1 MIYYDPRQPGSY
13 AGKKAFQRVIGSPVK
28 DWLLSQEAYTLHK
41 PIRRNFQR
49 RRVVVGGIDEQ
60 WQADLVDLIS
70 LKKEN
75 KNFQYLLTVID
86 VFSKFAWVEPLKQ
99 KTGKCLVK
107 SFANILKKSK
117 RSPKALQTD
126 KGTEFVN
133 KFFQKWLKDKKIH
146 FFTTHNEET
155 KACVVERFNRTL
167 KTRTWRYFTAKNTRK
182 YLNILQGLV
191 HNYNPSFHRSIK
203 RTPASV
209 SLENQ
214 KVWQTLYGCAS
225 SVKLPKIA

>member
-1 MIYYDPRQPGSY
+1 
-13 AGKKAFQRVIGSPVK
+13 
-28 DWLLSQEAYTLHK
+28 
-41 PIRRNFQR
+41 
-49 RRVVVGGIDEQ
+49 
-60 WQADLVDLIS
+60 
-70 LKKEN
+70 
-75 KNFQYLLTVID
+75 
-86 VFSKFAWVEPLKQ
+86 
-99 KTGKCLVK
+99 VK
-107 SFANILKKSK
+107 SFANILTKSK

-126 KGTEFVN
+126 KGKGFVN
-133 KFFQKWLKDKKIH
+133 KFFQKWLKHKKIH

-214 KVWQTLYGCAS
+214 KVWQTLYGSAS
-225 SVKLPKIA
+225 SVKLPKIAQGSLVKISKVKGFFHKGYLPNWSEENFLVKYAKAGSPPTHVL